1 MELRLIPVWFL
12 ILDSQGGK
20 FPYAEV
26 AGAVEKC
33 GAKHVE
39 TNVSQTH
46 VDNENKI
53 VTTAAFMYEGKFHE
67 IHDGVAKMVYDVF
80 ALL

>member
-1 MELRLIPVWFL
+1 M
-12 ILDSQGGK
+12 LDAQDGK

-33 GAKHVE
+33 GATHVE

-46 VDNENKI
+46 VDKDNKL

-67 IHDGVAKMVYDVF
+67 IHDGVAKMVEDVF
-80 ALL
+80 TLL